1 MAKRSRWTHSAGFK
15 AKVALGAISGEKTLA
30 ELAGL
35 FDVPCRVWRPRPALR
50 VASGDPPRP
59 GFPTPPPHR

>member
-30 ELAGL
+30 ELAEL
-35 FDVPCRVWRPRPALR
+35 FDVHPAQI
-50 VASGDPPRP
+50 VAWKVYTSG
-59 GFPTPPPHR
+59 TTL